1 LPTGGN
7 TMQRYPG
14 ATVDRD
20 AVKEGYE
27 QLVRPPPEVL
37 AATFGII
44 RERRSNL
51 HPDSVTYVFGE
62 PRRNMIGRTVCRGW
76 RVTDHPQASPAPASS
91 SLMGG
96 RPAPVFPGP
105 NPDLKPQID
114 YVEVSCDDAR
124 MEKHVPGSLTTP
136 VPRHP

>member
-1 LPTGGN
+1 
-7 TMQRYPG
+7 MQRYPG
-14 ATVDRD
+14 ATIDRD
-20 AVKEGYE
+20 TVAEAYE
-27 QLVRPPPEVL
+27 RLVRPPPEVL

-62 PRRNMIGRTVCRGW
+62 PRRNLMGRTVCRGW
-76 RVTDHPQASPAPASS
+76 RVTDHPHASPPPASS

-96 RPAPVFPGP
+96 RTTLVLPGP

-114 YVEVSCDDAR
+114 YVDVECDDAR
-124 MEKHVPGSLTTP
+124 MEKHVPGSLATP